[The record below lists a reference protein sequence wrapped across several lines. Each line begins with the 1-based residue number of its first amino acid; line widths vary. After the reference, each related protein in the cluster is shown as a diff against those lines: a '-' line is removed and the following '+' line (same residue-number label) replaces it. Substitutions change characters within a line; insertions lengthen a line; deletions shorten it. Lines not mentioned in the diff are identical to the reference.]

1 MTQKQFQ
8 TTQVGEIAPKASP
21 LSQEKV
27 KAKYLFSPLIAY
39 LLLFYVCWIGWVYLI
54 YPPMQVLG
62 TATLAYA
69 LTNITVRLLLWVI
82 PVFLYL
88 RYIDHVNPIAYL
100 KLNQYWKRGL
110 LIGLALSLLN
120 FLGMLLRFGP
130 PHPSMQYVTWN
141 SILGT
146 SILIGFIEEIPFR
159 GFLFQKLQEKF
170 PLWISNFI
178 SSLLFLGI
186 HLPGWILLHT
196 LTWSNVISIFVLGVL
211 FALIFSLSKTLWSSI
226 ITHSLNDFL
235 SSVLFHI
242 S

>member
-1 MTQKQFQ
+1 MDVK
-8 TTQVGEIAPKASP
+8 ERLP
-21 LSQEKV
+21 SQEKM
-27 KAKYLFSPLIAY
+27 KAKRLFSPFIAY
-39 LLLFYVCWIGWVYLI
+39 LLLFYGFWIGWVYLI
-54 YPPMQVLG
+54 YPPMQALD

-69 LTNITVRLLLWVI
+69 LANIAARLLLWVV

-88 RYIDHVNPIAYL
+88 RYIDYVNPVAYL
-100 KLNQYWKRGL
+100 KLNRYWKRAL

-130 PHPSMQYVTWN
+130 PHPSMHYVTWN
-141 SILGT
+141 SVLST
-146 SILIGFIEEIPFR
+146 SVLIGFFEEIPFR
-159 GFLFQKLQEKF
+159 GFILQKLQEKF
-170 PLWISNFI
+170 HFWIANLL

-186 HLPGWILLHT
+186 HLPGWILLHV
-196 LTWSNVISIFVLGVL
+196 LTWWNVISIFVLGVI
-211 FALIFSLSKTLWSSI
+211 FAVIFYSSKTLWSSI